1 MSDKNTSFIRSRIMG
16 ATVAAGIIVATSA
29 FCTQFVASRLAYH
42 PALGSPLFGR
52 FYNPFDWWQWAFRFF
67 DYAPDTHRYAFFI
80 FGVGTIIAM
89 LISKLIVGIKSR
101 SSRKH
106 EGIHGTASF
115 ATAEQVRQ
123 SGLLPVNGKPGA
135 GVYCGGFDDPETG
148 RTEYLRHNGPEHVCV
163 IAPPRSGKGVGN
175 IIPTLLSC
183 LDSVFTLDIKG
194 ENYAMSAG
202 WRKLVSK
209 VLRYDPADEN
219 SCSWNPIGE
228 IRFGTRH
235 QISDAQNIALMVV
248 DHDGKGIEGNHWRTA
263 AFELISGL
271 IMHSLY
277 KSQGSD
283 DSCLTGCAYM
293 LTGGLNPDLPEY
305 DDGARDSA
313 AMSVFIEM
321 QAVTLA
327 TDDRAAIEAQLFIRS
342 IGRSMADKPEK
353 ELGSIIST
361 ANNALSLYRDP
372 VVGGNTS
379 RSDFKISDLMDHDSP
394 VSLYFIAAPTH
405 LSRLSP
411 LIRLFL
417 TRIVTGLTEQMTFD
431 NGRSKTAH
439 KHRLLLMLD
448 EFAALGRLD
457 VFEKALAYISGYG
470 IKAFIIIQDRQ
481 QLLKAYSAQESIL
494 SNCHIQIAYA
504 PNNIETAEWLSKM
517 AGTTTVIKEQITTSG
532 KRFGH
537 TLGQV
542 SRSYQEV
549 SRPLLTPQEVRNL
562 PKAVTD
568 GNGNILEAGEMLIF
582 VAGMQVIRGRQILY
596 FLDPTFSK
604 RSKIAPPSKSDVVR
618 LAVPK
623 RGAL

>member
-1 MSDKNTSFIRSRIMG
+1 MSDKNSSHSSAR
-16 ATVAAGIIVATSA
+16 AVAAGFAILFVVVTSTV
-29 FCTQFVASRLAYH
+29 CTQFVAHRLAYH
-42 PALGSPLFGR
+42 PSLGTPLFSKLYNPLNWWTWLTR
-52 FYNPFDWWQWAFRFF
+52 FY
-67 DYAPDTHRYAFFI
+67 DYAPETFSQAFII
-80 FGVGTIIAM
+80 FMFGALVAILGAV
-89 LISKLIVGIKSR
+89 LIVGLKTR

-106 EGIHGTASF
+106 EGVHGTAAF
-115 ATAEQVRQ
+115 ATAEQVRK
-123 SGLLPVNGKPGA
+123 SGLLPANGKPGA

-183 LDSVFTLDIKG
+183 PDSVFTLDIKG
-194 ENYAMSAG
+194 ENYAMTAG

-277 KSQGSD
+277 KYQGSSD
-283 DSCLTGCAYM
+283 ASLTGCAYM

-305 DDGARDSA
+305 DDGKRDSA
-313 AMSVFIEM
+313 ARSVFLEM
-321 QAVTLA
+321 QSVDLPDGQAA
-327 TDDRAAIEAQLFIRS
+327 TEAQLFIRS
-342 IGRSMADKPEK
+342 IGRSMDDKPEK

-379 RSDFKISDLMDHDSP
+379 RSDFKIVDLMDHDSP

-405 LSRLSP
+405 LSRLTP
-411 LIRLFL
+411 LIRLLL
-417 TRIVTGLTEQMTFD
+417 TRIVMGLTEQMTYD

-439 KHRLLLMLD
+439 KHLLLLMLD
-448 EFAALGRLD
+448 EFAALGRMD

-481 QLLKAYSAQESIL
+481 QLLKAYTTQESIL

-532 KRFGH
+532 KRFGG
-537 TLGQV
+537 TPSQF

-562 PKAVTD
+562 PKAKTD

-604 RSKIAPPSKSDVVR
+604 RSRIEPPKVSDVVR
-618 LAVPK
+618 K
-623 RGAL
+623 S

>member
-1 MSDKNTSFIRSRIMG
+1 MNDHTSITKVRLVGG
-16 ATVAAGIIVATSA
+16 ACLFVTLVGINSY
-29 FCTQFVASRLAYH
+29 CTQFVASRLGYH
-42 PALGSPLFGR
+42 ASLGETLFGN
-52 FYNPFDWWQWAFRFF
+52 YYSPFAWWEWAVNFRE
-67 DYAPDTHRYAFFI
+67 YAPSTYNYAAVIFLGGLFI
-80 FGVGTIIAM
+80 SLFAYRA
-89 LISKLIVGIKSR
+89 IVGIVTR

-106 EGIHGTASF
+106 PDTHGTAHF
-115 ATAEQVRQ
+115 ATLDEVKK
-123 SGLLPVNGKPGA
+123 SGLMDQKQ
-135 GVYCGGFDDPETG
+135 GVYCGGYDHPKTG
-148 RTEYLRHNGPEHVCV
+148 RTHYLRHNGPEHVCV

-194 ENYAMSAG
+194 ENYAMTAG
-202 WRKLVSK
+202 WRKLISK

-277 KSQGSD
+277 KYQGNSD
-283 DSCLTGCAYM
+283 ACLTGCAYM

-305 DDGARDSA
+305 DDGTRDSA

-321 QAVTLA
+321 QGVEL
-327 TDDRAAIEAQLFIRS
+327 TDDRAAMEAQLFIRS

-379 RSDFKISDLMDHDSP
+379 RSDFKIADLMDHVSP

-405 LSRLSP
+405 LSRLTP
-411 LIRLFL
+411 LIRLLL
-417 TRIVTGLTEQMTFD
+417 TRIVMGLTEQMTYD

-439 KHRLLLMLD
+439 KHLLLLMLD
-448 EFAALGRLD
+448 EFAALGRMD

-481 QLLKAYSAQESIL
+481 QLLKAYTAQESIL

-517 AGTTTVIKEQITTSG
+517 AGTTTVVKEQITTSG
-532 KRFGH
+532 KRFG
-537 TLGQV
+537 GPPSQF

-549 SRPLLTPQEVRNL
+549 ARPLLTPQEVRNL

-568 GNGNILEAGEMLIF
+568 GNGNIIEAGEMLIF
-582 VAGMQVIRGRQILY
+582 AAGMQVIRGRQILY
-596 FLDPTFSK
+596 FLDPTFSE
-604 RSKIAPPSKSDVVR
+604 RSKIPPPIASDVVR
-618 LAVPK
+618 RA
-623 RGAL
+623 R

>member
-1 MSDKNTSFIRSRIMG
+1 MNEKNVSPFKARLI
-16 ATVAAGIIVATSA
+16 ATGVMALILAVSSSY
-29 FCTQFVASRLAYH
+29 CTQYVAGRLAYH
-42 PALGSPLFGR
+42 PSLGSPLFGQI
-52 FYNPFDWWQWAFRFF
+52 YNPIAWWKWSFKYFNHATELFQTAYLMFAGGAVFALF
-67 DYAPDTHRYAFFI
+67 VAMI
-80 FGVGTIIAM
+80 MFGFMA
-89 LISKLIVGIKSR
+89 R

-106 EGIHGTASF
+106 EGVHGTAAF

-123 SGLLPVNGKPGA
+123 SGLLPENGKPGD

-194 ENYAMSAG
+194 ENYAMTAG

-277 KSQGSD
+277 KHQGSSD
-283 DSCLTGCAYM
+283 ACLTGCAYM
-293 LTGGLNPDLPEY
+293 LTGGLNPELPEY
-305 DDGARDSA
+305 DDGERDSA
-313 AMSVFIEM
+313 ARAVFLEM
-321 QAVTLA
+321 QSVDLSDDQAA
-327 TDDRAAIEAQLFIRS
+327 TEAQLFIRS

-379 RSDFKISDLMDHDSP
+379 RSDFKIVDLMDHDSP

-411 LIRLFL
+411 LIRLLL
-417 TRIVTGLTEQMTFD
+417 TRIVMGLTEQMTYD

-448 EFAALGRLD
+448 EFAALGRMD

-481 QLLKAYSAQESIL
+481 QLLKAYTAQESIL

-537 TLGQV
+537 MLGQV

-562 PKAVTD
+562 PKAKTD

-604 RSKIAPPSKSDVVR
+604 RSRIAPPTVSDVVR
-618 LAVPK
+618 A
-623 RGAL
+623 